1 MSRKSIV
8 FTFALV
14 AVGFTPVAAFSG
26 PDLCPAVLAKGTDL
40 AAVETAGP
48 LIEMSAVDQHG
59 NRLVV
64 PDPRKKRPALTRLA
78 ESLRLKEKPVP
89 VVVTPQKAPLDY
101 KYFLTTF
108 RPELEV
114 LLKSGVVVA
123 SKLGELDKR
132 LLSARKLSTGD
143 EFYIL
148 RLDTNLDQSLEAA
161 ARGESDLPEKL
172 LVFSVEPYRLYGRD
186 KWTKR
191 WEGPERVKMLS
202 TLGGTTSID
211 ELIRFGLAPEKK
223 RDWTANIVEVFRLN
237 NRDRV
242 MLNVKVYSARRV
254 DDNVPYKRSVQGIQF
269 EERKSEAPEVESLDD
284 ALEKYGKATET
295 SPFPLNH

>member
-1 MSRKSIV
+1 V
-8 FTFALV
+8 FTLALA

-26 PDLCPAVLAKGTDL
+26 PDLCSAVLAKGTDL
-40 AAVETAGP
+40 AVVETAGP
-48 LIEMSAVDQHG
+48 LIEMSPVDQHG

-64 PDPRKKRPALTRLA
+64 PDPRKKRPMLKRLA
-78 ESLRLKEKPVP
+78 ESLRLKDKPVP

-108 RPELEV
+108 RAELEV

-161 ARGESDLPEKL
+161 AREDSDLPEKL
-172 LVFSVEPYRLYGRD
+172 LVFSVEPYRLYSRD
-186 KWTKR
+186 KWTMR
-191 WEGPERVKMLS
+191 WEGPERAKRLS
-202 TLGGTTSID
+202 ELGGTTSID
-211 ELIRFGLAPEKK
+211 ELVRFGLVHEKEEY
-223 RDWTANIVEVFRLN
+223 WTTNMVEVFRLN

-242 MLNVKVYSARRV
+242 MLNVAVNLGVFHR
-254 DDNVPYKRSVQGIQF
+254 PYQRNVQGIQF